1 MPKRILIF
9 SLAYYPK
16 HVGGA
21 EVALKEITDRVT
33 PGEIEFHM
41 VTLRFDSTLP
51 KTEKIGNVLVHRIG
65 FSKPNPS
72 MTDLKKFPLHLNKFL
87 FQFLAALK
95 AGSLHRKYRY
105 DGIWAMM
112 AHACAVP
119 AGIFKTFHPSVP
131 YLLTLQEGDPL
142 DHIKRTMRPVYPL
155 FVRGFKKADALQAIS
170 NFLARW
176 GKEMGFRGDVRV
188 IPNAVDTKHFSR
200 EYPAAELDALK
211 TKLGKKEGDVFIIT
225 TSRLVPKNAVG
236 DVIESLRFLPERYRF
251 LILGIGP
258 LEAGL
263 KAQVERLGLDERVL
277 FLGQVDH
284 TEMPK
289 YLKVSDI
296 FTRPSLSEGMG
307 NSFVEA
313 MAASLPVV
321 ATQAGGIA
329 DFLFDPDRNPGK
341 PPTGLAVD
349 PRDPE
354 ALARQFLRLT
364 EDKRLRDGIVA
375 NARALA
381 FAEYDWDKIARAMR
395 EKAFLPLFGKS
406 GRGT

>member
-1 MPKRILIF
+1 MPKRVLIF
-9 SLAYYPK
+9 SLAYHPK

-21 EVALKEITDRVT
+21 EIAIKEITDRV
-33 PGEIEFHM
+33 PPEEIEFHM

-65 FSKPNPS
+65 FTKPNPS
-72 MTDLKKFPLHLNKFL
+72 MADLKRFPLHLNKFL

-105 DGIWAMM
+105 DAIWAMM

-119 AGIFKTFHPSVP
+119 AGLFKTFHPSVP
-131 YLLTLQEGDPL
+131 YLLTLQEGDPI

-155 FVRGFKKADALQAIS
+155 FVRGFRNADAIQAIS
-170 NFLARW
+170 TFLARW
-176 GKEMGFRGDVRV
+176 GKEMGFRGDVKV

-200 EYPAAELDALK
+200 EYPAEELDALK
-211 TKLGKKEGDVFIIT
+211 AKLGKKAGDVFIIT
-225 TSRLVPKNAVG
+225 TSRLVAKNAVG

-251 LILGIGP
+251 VILGIGP
-258 LEAGL
+258 LEAEL
-263 KAQVERLGLDERVL
+263 KAQTGRLDLRERVL

-284 TEMPK
+284 KEMPK
-289 YLKVSDI
+289 YLRISDI

-313 MAASLPVV
+313 MAAGLPVV
-321 ATQAGGIA
+321 ATQEGGIA
-329 DFLFDPDRNPGK
+329 DFLFDPDRNPEK
-341 PPTGLAVD
+341 PSTGLAVD

-354 ALARQFLRLT
+354 ALARQFQRFAEDAELRG
-364 EDKRLRDGIVA
+364 RIVA

-381 FAEYDWDKIARAMR
+381 FAKYDWEKIARDMR
-395 EKAFLPLFGKS
+395 EGVFLPLVG
-406 GRGT
+406 GR